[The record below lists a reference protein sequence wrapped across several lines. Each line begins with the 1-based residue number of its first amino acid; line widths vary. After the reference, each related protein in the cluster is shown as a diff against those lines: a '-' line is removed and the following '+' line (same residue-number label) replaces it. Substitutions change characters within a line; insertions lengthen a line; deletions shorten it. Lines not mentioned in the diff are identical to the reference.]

1 MPTTSPLNELVA
13 RKERSPGISMSN
25 DGVWSSSV
33 KPPIWKSENAG
44 GLLGLPQRLRR
55 GDLHRLGVGDRDPE
69 LAADPELDERD
80 GEEDDDRDL
89 RRAAEEVDVASP
101 QHVPARDAEH
111 DGGAGDQP
119 GQDHVHPGEEQEAL
133 EEDVGDVVG
142 LGAPGLLVDLVP
154 DRVLHPG
161 VGGEDEVRREPR
173 PGPDEVD
180 RREVEPRRE
189 AVPAEDPEADER
201 RLEHEGADA
210 LDREHRAED
219 VPDVRRE
226 HRPVHPELELH
237 DEAGRDADR
246 EVDDEERPEEPRQAQ
261 PPLVAGAVPLR
272 LQHREDRRE
281 PERERDEDEVEER
294 RQREL
299 PACELER
306 GGARACPRSAG
317 HLDVVLVF
325 GARHG
330 GLPAVGFDGEPTTLR
345 GTSQV
350 RGAAG

>member
-13 RKERSPGISMSN
+13 RNERSPGISMSN

-33 KPPIWKSENAG
+33 KPPIWKSENAAG
-44 GLLGLPQRLRR
+44 CSVSHSASVAAIFIGWASVTVTPNSLPTPSWTNETGRSTAIATF
-55 GDLHRLGVGDRDPE
+55 
-69 LAADPELDERD
+69 AA
-80 GEEDDDRDL
+80 
-89 RRAAEEVDVASP
+89 AAEEVDVASA

-180 RREVEPRRE
+180 RREVDPRRE

-219 VPDVRRE
+219 VADVRRE

-237 DEAGRDADR
+237 DEAGRDPDR

-272 LQHREDRRE
+272 LQHREERRE

-299 PACELER
+299 PARELER
-306 GGARACPRSAG
+306 GGGERAHGQRAPRRRTRLAAWRPPGRGWVRRGAYDFARRLA
-317 HLDVVLVF
+317 
-325 GARHG
+325 
-330 GLPAVGFDGEPTTLR
+330 
-345 GTSQV
+345 V